1 MPGIIFKG
9 ESLMV
14 AVGSGEAQ
22 RWILAASSSVD
33 VPGDGAGCFAAGAGV
48 GWERWFVGGEA
59 GVAGLVD

>member
-1 MPGIIFKG
+1 
-9 ESLMV
+9 MV

-33 VPGDGAGCFAAGAGV
+33 VPGDGAGCFAAGVGV

-59 GVAGLVD
+59 GVAGLVG